1 LAVNAMQSPLDLVIG
16 RLEQLDRTVRQRG
29 PGQWEAQCPAHDDRH
44 ASLSIGVGDDGKA
57 LIHCHAGCPNL
68 DVWAALDVDAT
79 DLFADN
85 GDGHGNGRGSRTAF
99 APGPSAVKTPLAF
112 GEHHVECWQAELCR
126 RPDVVPRL
134 GNQLAWTPEAIESL
148 GLGLANDGS
157 ARVTFPIRD
166 AAGHLTGVLRYQPNP
181 EKRGNT
187 PKMLAAPGSIRD
199 LFPAVET
206 IGDGDVLWLVEGE
219 PAAVSMRSVGI
230 SAAVGFPGTGKWDDA
245 WPGRFAGRRVV
256 IVPDCD
262 ESGRNAS
269 ARWLGGLQPHV
280 TEVWLLDLNK
290 GRDDGFDVGD
300 LIREW
305 RGDGA
310 TIEKLRS
317 TLEGM
322 AENARRLAEKAR
334 QAASNG
340 GVPTAIPLGVGT
352 LAPSTKSP
360 VNTEDSGVPT
370 VGTLAPLG
378 TLRRCDVQRFLTTDP
393 QPVEWIADG
402 VIARGTLTLLAGRE
416 KEGKSLLA
424 MALAARA
431 ACGGGQ
437 IAGIDACA
445 ARALI
450 VDAENGGGE
459 LHRRVR
465 SLGLGVQHAPRIE
478 VYEAVAHDLRSDLG
492 ELDAL
497 LDSIRPDLL
506 VLDSWRSLWGGD
518 ENDSGEVARVLD
530 PLRNM
535 IRRYHVGAIL
545 IHHMRKGGGYR
556 GSSAIGASVENV
568 IELSRHDE
576 DPDRRRR
583 RLRNPACRFEQEADD
598 RWLRIE
604 ADRDR
609 GLLLV
614 DEADSFHPS
623 AGAREDAGG
632 ALLAVLREPTAWAA
646 WARDA
651 GLDPKHG
658 TARRARDRLRD
669 QGAIE
674 QGTDGL
680 WGYADGEVA

>member
-1 LAVNAMQSPLDLVIG
+1 MPSPLDLVIG
-16 RLEQLDRTVRQRG
+16 QLEYLNCTVKQVS
-29 PGQWEAQCPAHDDRH
+29 PQQWEAQCPSHDDRH
-44 ASLSIGVGDDGKA
+44 PSLSIGEGDDGR
-57 LIHCHAGCPNL
+57 LLLHDHAGCEL
-68 DVWAALDVDAT
+68 EEILAALGFTAAE
-79 DLFADN
+79 LFPDN
-85 GDGHGNGRGSRTAF
+85 GNGSHNGAGRVV
-99 APGPSAVKTPLAF
+99 APRPAAAKPSFTTTEDDVGGWHRALIA
-112 GEHHVECWQAELCR
+112 
-126 RPDVVPRL
+126 RPNMVSRL
-134 GNQLAWTPEAIESL
+134 GELRGWTPEAIVKF
-148 GLGLANDGS
+148 GVGYDGE
-157 ARVTFPIRD
+157 RITIPVTD
-166 AAGHLTGVLRYQPNP
+166 CAGQLTGVGRYQPNP
-181 EKRGNT
+181 ATRNSDR
-187 PKMLAAPGSIRD
+187 KMLQIGGSERD
-199 LFPAVET
+199 LFPRPET
-206 IGDGDVLWLVEGE
+206 IDGPEIVWLVEGE
-219 PAAVSMRSVGI
+219 SDAIALWSLDMP
-230 SAAVGFPGTGKWDDA
+230 AVGYPGVGKWVSS
-245 WPGRFAGRRVV
+245 WPARFAGRRV
-256 IVPDCD
+256 IVCADCD
-262 ESGRNAS
+262 GKGREAGAQWVRELESHA
-269 ARWLGGLQPHV
+269 A
-280 TEVWLLDLNK
+280 EVWSLDLDK

-300 LIREW
+300 LILDW
-305 RGDGA
+305 RAEGA

-317 TLEGM
+317 TLGGM
-322 AENARRLAEKAR
+322 AENARRLAAKDG
-334 QAASNG
+334 ASNG
-340 GVPTAIPLGVGT
+340 GVPSTTPLGVGT
-352 LAPSTKSP
+352 LAPSTESP
-360 VNTEDSGVPT
+360 VNTEDSGVPP
-370 VGTLAPLG
+370 VGTLAPPG
-378 TLRRCDVQRFLTTDP
+378 TLRRCDVRRFLTTDP
-393 QPVEWIADG
+393 LPVEWIADG
-402 VIARGTLTLLAGRE
+402 VLARGTLTLLAGRE

-431 ACGGGQ
+431 ATGGGQ
-437 IAGIDACA
+437 IAGINVCA

-465 SLGLGVQHAPRIE
+465 ALGLGVQHAARIE
-478 VYEAVAHDLRSDLG
+478 VYEAVAHDLRRDLG

-535 IRRYHVGAIL
+535 IRRYHAGAIL

-604 ADRDR
+604 ADRER

-623 AGAREDAGG
+623 AGAREDAGD
-632 ALLAVLREPTAWAA
+632 ALLAALRRPTAWSE

-658 TARRARDRLRD
+658 TARRARDSLRE
-669 QGAIE
+669 QGAIA
-674 QGTDGL
+674 QDADGL
-680 WGYADGEVA
+680 WGHADGEAV

>member
-1 LAVNAMQSPLDLVIG
+1 MPSPLDLVIG
-16 RLEQLDRTVRQRG
+16 RLERMNLTVKQTG
-29 PGQWEAQCPAHDDRH
+29 PSQWEAQCPSHDDRQP
-44 ASLSIGVGDDGKA
+44 SLSIGEGDDGR
-57 LIHCHAGCPNL
+57 LLLYDHAGCEL
-68 DVWAALDVDAT
+68 DRILTALGFTAAELFPDDGTGNHNGAGRAT
-79 DLFADN
+79 VPRPA
-85 GDGHGNGRGSRTAF
+85 
-99 APGPSAVKTPLAF
+99 AVKTPFTTTEDDVGGWHRALMA
-112 GEHHVECWQAELCR
+112 
-126 RPDVVPRL
+126 RPKIVSRL
-134 GNQLAWTPEAIESL
+134 GELRGWTPEAIMRF
-148 GLGLANDGS
+148 GVGYDGERITIPV
-157 ARVTFPIRD
+157 AD
-166 AAGHLTGVLRYQPNP
+166 CAGRLTGVGRYQPNSAT
-181 EKRGNT
+181 RNGDR
-187 PKMLAAPGSIRD
+187 KMLQIGGSERD
-199 LFPAVET
+199 LFPRPET
-206 IGDGDVLWLVEGE
+206 IDGPEMVWLVEGE
-219 PAAVSMRSVGI
+219 SDAIALWSLDIP
-230 SAAVGFPGTGKWDDA
+230 AVGYPGVGKWVPS
-245 WPGRFAGRRVV
+245 WPARFAGRRVMV
-256 IVPDCD
+256 CVDCD
-262 ESGRNAS
+262 GKGREVGVRWVRELESHA
-269 ARWLGGLQPHV
+269 A
-280 TEVWLLDLNK
+280 EVWSLDLDQ

-300 LIREW
+300 LILDW
-305 RGDGA
+305 RAEGA

-322 AENARRLAEKAR
+322 AENARRLAEKAKR
-334 QAASNG
+334 EAASNG
-340 GVPTAIPLGVGT
+340 GVPTTIPLGVGT

-437 IAGIDACA
+437 IAGIDVCA

-465 SLGLGVQHAPRIE
+465 SLGLGVQHAARIE

-535 IRRYHVGAIL
+535 IRRYHAGAIL

-568 IELSRHDE
+568 IELSRHDD

-604 ADRDR
+604 ADRER

-658 TARRARDRLRD
+658 TARRARDRLCE
-669 QGAIE
+669 QGAIA

-680 WGYADGEVA
+680 WGHADGEVA